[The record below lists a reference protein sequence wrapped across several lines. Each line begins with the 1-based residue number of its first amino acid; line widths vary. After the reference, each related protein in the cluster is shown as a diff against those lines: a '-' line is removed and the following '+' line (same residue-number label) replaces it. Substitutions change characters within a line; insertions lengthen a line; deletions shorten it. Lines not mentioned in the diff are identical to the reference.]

1 MAKNHGQ
8 NHQTDLP
15 VGFETLKSPTKQISC
30 DRNAVR
36 SGEAHWPS
44 LVLGL
49 RSRPGMLGNG
59 HGIRPVTSLVTVCWL
74 GRYDVQH
81 RETMGKL
88 YFNYIYHEKYIKQLF
103 VCKLWTGCKWWNPDR
118 WNIPTYGFIW
128 VIYIHRYIRIYILYI
143 IFFMIILYIIYDIY
157 IYMWYI

>member
-1 MAKNHGQ
+1 MLVIKRFTSPMFVAQITHIFHLCWFFSTWLNLPSIFRMPLWKKNHGQ

-15 VGFETLKSPTKQISC
+15 VCFETLKSPTKQISC

-44 LVLGL
+44 LVVLGL

-88 YFNYIYHEKYIKQLF
+88 YFNYISWKIYQATI
-103 VCKLWTGCKWWNPDR
+103 CLWVVNW
-118 WNIPTYGFIW
+118 
-128 VIYIHRYIRIYILYI
+128 
-143 IFFMIILYIIYDIY
+143 M
-157 IYMWYI
+157 